1 MTSTT
6 KKERNA
12 VNAVRDFVD
21 ATDCLRSYL
30 EENDKTPL
38 WDGSIFVYDGE
49 PDKNPNLVGSVKT
62 QIKGTE
68 VDGFQDK
75 EQYRIPFEELN
86 LYMREGGLFF
96 FVVEMLKNDY
106 NQRRI
111 FYRALTPHTI
121 QALIKKTK
129 QNNLGKES
137 KSLEF
142 TLQPLPTD
150 YRIIEDEMHN
160 FIRDAR
166 KQVSFVDNPGL
177 SLEQALQDKYLI
189 KAEYSI
195 HSANATSLALQLT
208 SHPMVMYQE
217 TPFAN
222 IPIADVELVP
232 TATEHFDQPVSINGK
247 EYFKDFNRVY
257 KQKTITDNIGDCFL
271 VTRPKDGYYDKP
283 TYTVEIKYP
292 KTGTIQNAIHI
303 AEFLMDLGK
312 SDTITLCDYTTPIT
326 FGDQRETLFKD
337 VETNYAIYKDIEAM
351 WQQMQIPGVFML
363 DDFDEKGLNDYLNIV
378 LHVYRKVPG
387 VPLNPLV
394 GERTY
399 YSRINAGPLNVVI
412 RFTHLQ
418 NNLYSSDDA
427 FAEPYYSENGVLYP
441 LLTVAMAKSPDVF
454 FDNVHYEEQL
464 ECYKHCLKEQHGFEA
479 VIRHDIDALRHYLAQ
494 AMKPEKREKIE
505 WLERELTFLL
515 CKI

>member
-1 MTSTT
+1 MSTTT

-21 ATDCLRSYL
+21 TTDCLRSYL

-38 WDGSIFVYDGE
+38 WDGSIFVYDGV
-49 PDKNPNLVGSVKT
+49 PDKNPNLVGTVKT

-68 VDGFQDK
+68 VNSFQDR
-75 EQYRIPFEELN
+75 EQYRIPFDELY
-86 LYMREGGLFF
+86 LYMREGGLFY
-96 FVVEMLKNDY
+96 FVVELLKNDS

-121 QALIKKTK
+121 QALVKQTK
-129 QNNLGKES
+129 QTKRGKES

-150 YRIIEDEMHN
+150 YRIVEDEMMN

-166 KQVSFVDNPGL
+166 KQVSFVDKPGL

-195 HSANATSLALQLT
+195 HPANSTSLALQLT
-208 SHPMVMYQE
+208 GQPMVMYQE

-222 IPIADVELVP
+222 IPIADVALVP
-232 TATEHFDQPVSINGK
+232 TATEHFDQPVSIKGK
-247 EYFKDFNRVY
+247 EYFKGFKRIYN
-257 KQKTITDNIGDCFL
+257 QKTIIDNIDDCFL
-271 VTRPKDGYYDKP
+271 VTRPKDRYYDKP

-292 KTGTIQNAIHI
+292 KTGTIQNAIHT
-303 AEFLMDLGK
+303 AEFLMALSK
-312 SDTITLCDYTTPIT
+312 SDTITLGDYTTPIT

-337 VETNYAIYKDIEAM
+337 VETNYTIYKDIEAM
-351 WQQMQIPGVFML
+351 WRQMQIPGVFML

-378 LHVYRKVPG
+378 LHVYRKAPG
-387 VPLNPLV
+387 EPINPLV
-394 GERTY
+394 GEKTY

-418 NNLYSSDDA
+418 GNLYSSDDA
-427 FAEPYYSENGVLYP
+427 FTEPYYSENGVLYP
-441 LLTVAMAKSPDVF
+441 MLTVAMAKSPDVF

-464 ECYKHCLKEQHGFEA
+464 ECYKQCLKNQHGFES
-479 VIRHDIDALRHYLAQ
+479 VIRHDIDALRRYLDQ

-505 WLERELTFLL
+505 WLVRELTLLL

>member
-1 MTSTT
+1 MSTTT

-21 ATDCLRSYL
+21 TTDCLRSYL

-38 WDGSIFVYDGE
+38 WDGSIFVYGGV
-49 PDKNPNLVGSVKT
+49 PDKNPNLVGTVKT

-68 VDGFQDK
+68 VDSLQDR
-75 EQYRIPFEELN
+75 EQYRIPFDELN

-96 FVVEMLKNDY
+96 FVVELLKNDY

-121 QALIKKTK
+121 QALNK
-129 QNNLGKES
+129 QAKQSKRSKDL

-150 YRIIEDEMHN
+150 YRIVEDEMLN

-166 KQVSFVDNPGL
+166 KQVSFVDKPGL

-189 KAEYSI
+189 KAEYNI
-195 HSANATSLALQLT
+195 HPANATSLALQLT
-208 SHPMVMYQE
+208 NQPMVMYQE

-222 IPIADVELVP
+222 IPIADVALVP

-247 EYFKDFNRVY
+247 EYFKGFKRVY

-283 TYTVEIKYP
+283 KYTVEIKYP
-292 KTGTIQNAIHI
+292 KTGTIQNAIHT
-303 AEFLMDLGK
+303 AEFLMALSK
-312 SDTITLCDYTTPIT
+312 SDSITLGDYTTPIT

-351 WQQMQIPGVFML
+351 
-363 DDFDEKGLNDYLNIV
+363 
-378 LHVYRKVPG
+378 
-387 VPLNPLV
+387 
-394 GERTY
+394 
-399 YSRINAGPLNVVI
+399 AA
-412 RFTHLQ
+412 
-418 NNLYSSDDA
+418 DA
-427 FAEPYYSENGVLYP
+427 DTGCFYV
-441 LLTVAMAKSPDVF
+441 
-454 FDNVHYEEQL
+454 
-464 ECYKHCLKEQHGFEA
+464 
-479 VIRHDIDALRHYLAQ
+479 R
-494 AMKPEKREKIE
+494 
-505 WLERELTFLL
+505 
-515 CKI
+515 